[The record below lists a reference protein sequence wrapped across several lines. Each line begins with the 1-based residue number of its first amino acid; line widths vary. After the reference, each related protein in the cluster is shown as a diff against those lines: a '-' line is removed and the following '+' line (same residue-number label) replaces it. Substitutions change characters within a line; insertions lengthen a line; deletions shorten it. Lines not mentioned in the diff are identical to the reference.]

1 MVICGKIFK
10 QKGVNGDTM
19 MFKKEKKLDFLRTVN
34 FGGFDKKDVLV
45 FVDDLNKKIYE
56 LEEELKY
63 TKKKLA
69 EADETIS
76 AKNREIDELKRKAR
90 EQYYNS

>member
-1 MVICGKIFK
+1 
-10 QKGVNGDTM
+10 M